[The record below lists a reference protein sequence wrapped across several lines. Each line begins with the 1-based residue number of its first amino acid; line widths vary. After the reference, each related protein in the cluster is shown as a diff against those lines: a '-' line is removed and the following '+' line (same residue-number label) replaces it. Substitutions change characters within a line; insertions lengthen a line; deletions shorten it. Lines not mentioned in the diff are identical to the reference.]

1 MRIIK
6 FRRSLNTTAI
16 YIYVLLVVAP
26 VILTVQNAFKTNVDS
41 LSLPPKIIFKPTLV
55 TIKDTLHSG
64 YFAGLTNSLVIVLTS
79 TLLAVALAIPAAFGL
94 AFFKYKRSRQTIF
107 WILSTAFM
115 PSVGVVIPI
124 YLVLNQ
130 IGLLDSRISM
140 ILLYTSMSLPLSV
153 LILRSFYMD
162 IPREVIEAAT
172 VDGASTR
179 QLFSYVVGPLSIPG
193 ITTAAILAII
203 FAWNEFLFALM
214 LTSSNAQTL
223 PIFIVSAVTSMSTN
237 LSSFSAAALLA
248 AFPIVILGWIS
259 QKVLVEGLTMGAVK

>member
-1 MRIIK
+1 VRLKK
-6 FRRSLNTTAI
+6 FRGSLNTTGI
-16 YIYVLLVVAP
+16 YIYALLVISP
-26 VILTVQNAFKTNVDS
+26 VILTVLNAFKTDVDS
-41 LSLPPKIIFKPTLV
+41 LSMPPKLIFKPTLA
-55 TIKDTLHSG
+55 TLNGTVHSG
-64 YFAGLTNSLVIVLTS
+64 YFAGLTNSLIIVLTS
-79 TLLAVALAIPAAFGL
+79 TSLAIVLAVPAAFGL

-140 ILLYTSMSLPLSV
+140 ILLYTAMSLPLSV

-162 IPREVIEAAT
+162 IPREIIEAAT
-172 VDGASTR
+172 VDGSSTR
-179 QLFSYVVGPLSIPG
+179 QLFFKIVGPLSIPG
-193 ITTAAILAII
+193 ITTAAVLAII

-223 PIFIVSAVTSMSTN
+223 PIFIVSSVTSMSTN

-248 AFPIVILGWIS
+248 ALPIVILGWVS
-259 QKVLVEGLTMGAVK
+259 QKALVEGLTMGAIK